1 MQAKTENNSGN
12 QGLSFSLTPY
22 VLANLGVKTAAISFS
37 VSTLTQPF
45 QAMLTRLQVNAPS
58 GFNGGLFRSMYRGF
72 VPYAI
77 AGQKRGAV
85 SVTAKQAN
93 KEVIEE
99 EEMEIPGR
107 QRWMG
112 TFLFSQA
119 DLLISNALGGKSKLE
134 NAGIITKA
142 NFKWSFAN
150 YWKLTGVNWGSRSFA
165 GFVNFSALGFVGDY
179 ISSFYKFNN
188 DFYNKLAGGSTA
200 GVIATIFTT
209 IPNSYA
215 DRKVLASKVENG
227 RLLTVSPFTMFG
239 QVKSHVKSVGMKE
252 AFSHFVKFNFLKEV
266 LVRSPMSALTFGIIF
281 GLDDLMGP
289 EPLKKVWP
297 KVEEI
302 DTEQS
307 KSNPSKRM

>member
-12 QGLSFSLTPY
+12 QGLPFAPTPY
-22 VLANLGVKTAAISFS
+22 FLANLGIKTAAISFS
-37 VSTLTQPF
+37 VSALTQPF
-45 QAMLTRLQVNAPS
+45 QSMLTKLQMNAPG
-58 GFNGGLFRSMYRGF
+58 GFNGGLFRGMYRGF
-72 VPYAI
+72 LPYAI

-99 EEMEIPGR
+99 EEIEIPGR

-134 NAGIITKA
+134 NAGIITKT

-150 YWKLTGVNWGSRSFA
+150 YWKLTGVNWGARSFA
-165 GFVNFSALGFVGDY
+165 GFINFSALGFAGDY

-200 GVIATIFTT
+200 GVVATVFTT

-215 DRKVLASKVENG
+215 DRKVLASTVENG
-227 RLLTVSPFTMFG
+227 RLLTVSPFTMFS

-281 GLDDLMGP
+281 GLDDLMGA

-297 KVEEI
+297 NTEEV
-302 DTEQS
+302 DAEKPENS
-307 KSNPSKRM
+307 PSKRM

>member
-1 MQAKTENNSGN
+1 MQEKTENNSGN
-12 QGLSFSLTPY
+12 PGFSPTPY
-22 VLANLGVKTAAISFS
+22 FLANLGVKTAAISFS
-37 VSTLTQPF
+37 VSALTQPF
-45 QAMLTRLQVNAPS
+45 QALLTQLQMNSLS
-58 GFNGGLFRSMYRGF
+58 GVSAGFYRSMYRGF
-72 VPYAI
+72 IPYAI

-107 QRWMG
+107 QRFLG

-134 NAGIITKA
+134 YAGIITNT

-150 YWKLTGVNWGSRSFA
+150 YWKLTSVNWGSRSFA
-165 GFVNFSALGFVGDY
+165 GFVNFAALGFVGDY

-215 DRKVLASKVENG
+215 DRKVLASTIENG
-227 RLLTVSPFTMFG
+227 RLLTVSPFTMFS
-239 QVKSHVKSVGMKE
+239 QVKSHVKSVGIKE
-252 AFSHFVKFNFLKEV
+252 ALGHFVKFNFLKEV
-266 LVRSPMSALTFGIIF
+266 AVRSPMSALTFGIIF
-281 GLDDLMGP
+281 GLDELMGP
-289 EPLKKVWP
+289 EPLKKIWP

-302 DTEQS
+302 DTAPTE
-307 KSNPSKRM
+307 KGPSRKM